1 MVWHRDWGQ
10 LGFADHMV
18 MRHGRPN
25 ELLTR
30 VAELIDWAALARI
43 VSVLH
48 DSPHGA
54 PAYPPLAMVKA
65 LLLQQWYGLSDP
77 GLEEALWDRL
87 SFRVFCGCRW
97 ARPRRTIR
105 RSTGSATRFAR
116 RGWTSNCLTRST
128 GSSTAAG

>member
-1 MVWHRDWGQ
+1 
-10 LGFADHMV
+10 MV

-30 VAELIDWAALARI
+30 VAALLDWAALGRI

-48 DSPHGA
+48 DSPQGA

-77 GLEEALWDRL
+77 GLEEAL
-87 SFRVFCGCRW
+87 
-97 ARPRRTIR
+97 
-105 RSTGSATRFAR
+105 
-116 RGWTSNCLTRST
+116 
-128 GSSTAAG
+128 

>member
-1 MVWHRDWGQ
+1 MAHRDWGQ
-10 LGFADHMV
+10 LGFADHMA

-65 LLLQQWYGLSDP
+65 LLLLIAEPLSTP
-77 GLEEALWDRL
+77 TWPCSRNNACRPSWPIALRDRA
-87 SFRVFCGCRW
+87 GC
-97 ARPRRTIR
+97 
-105 RSTGSATRFAR
+105 
-116 RGWTSNCLTRST
+116 
-128 GSSTAAG
+128 